1 MATIPIQ
8 PLEVLGTISGNAPAV
23 LDLPEGAT
31 QTFVTGAVLTLTA
44 GYVVEAGADPAR
56 VLGVSCGPGQ
66 NTATDGLKTC
76 KFYEANDDTV
86 FIANFA
92 GAATAVTI
100 VGFAY
105 SLVKQTTPPMW
116 SVDGSDIG
124 NRICIIRRIDPRD
137 AVGDTNGRVQFIFH
151 PRVSVL
157 HYTS

>member
-8 PLEVLGTISGNAPAV
+8 VLEVAGTISGNAPAV
-23 LDLPEGAT
+23 LNLPEGAT
-31 QTFVTGAVLTLTA
+31 QTFATGAILTLTA

-66 NTATDGLKTC
+66 NLATDGLKDC
-76 KFYEANDDTV
+76 LFYEANDDTV

-92 GAATAVTI
+92 GAATAITI

-105 SLVKQTTPPMW
+105 SVVKQTTPPIW
-116 SVDGSDIG
+116 SVDGADIA
-124 NRICIIRRIDPRD
+124 NRIAIIRKLDSRD
-137 AVGDTNGRVQFIFH
+137 AVGDTNGRVHFIFH
-151 PRVSVL
+151 PSRSVL